1 MFWGD
6 VEIDIHGGEGMVHD
20 GKEESETADDSESV
34 VREQDRDEYRGLV
47 HIFPFAQF
55 RPWCG
60 AHLGWVFSHQLN
72 FFFFCKHLHQQT

>member
-20 GKEESETADDSESV
+20 GKEESETADDSESE

-47 HIFPFAQF
+47 HIFPFLQF
-55 RPWCG
+55 RPGSSPRGG
-60 AHLGWVFSHQLN
+60 AVR
-72 FFFFCKHLHQQT
+72 T

>member
-47 HIFPFAQF
+47 HIFPFRSVQARF
-55 RPWCG
+55 
-60 AHLGWVFSHQLN
+60 
-72 FFFFCKHLHQQT
+72 

>member
-6 VEIDIHGGEGMVHD
+6 VEIDIHGGEGTVHD

-55 RPWCG
+55 RPGSSPRDG
-60 AHLGWVFSHQLN
+60 AVR
-72 FFFFCKHLHQQT
+72 T